1 VARPRKIG
9 VLCGGD
15 SLEREVSLR
24 SGAHVAGGLRNA
36 GHLVCVLEIPS
47 LAEVVGAVS
56 PVDAVFIC
64 LHGGSG
70 EDGTVQFLFEVMGVP
85 YVGSG
90 PQASALAMDK
100 PRSKELLSMRGLPVP
115 RAVLRRDD
123 DLPGFCAGALSAL
136 GLPLVLK
143 PCDQGSSLGVRI
155 IREEA
160 ELVPA
165 AEAVVS
171 QFRSVFAEEYIP
183 GRELTVGILRIGGE
197 DKALPAV
204 EILPTKSFFDYEA
217 KYTEGASELVAPASL
232 PGGTAARVA
241 ETALVAHRTLSCYGF
256 SRVDLRLA
264 EDGTPYVLEV
274 NTLPGM
280 TEHSLLPRA
289 AEAAGIPLPCLVDR
303 MLASAFDGGERR

>member
-1 VARPRKIG
+1 M
-9 VLCGGD
+9 
-15 SLEREVSLR
+15 
-24 SGAHVAGGLRNA
+24 
-36 GHLVCVLEIPS
+36 LEIPS
-47 LAEVVGAVS
+47 LAEVVSAVS
-56 PVDAVFIC
+56 AVDAVFIC

-70 EDGTVQFLFEVMGVP
+70 EDGTVQLLLEVMGVP
-85 YVGSG
+85 YAGSG

-100 PRSKELLSMRGLPVP
+100 PRSKETFSARGIPVP
-115 RAVLRRDD
+115 RAVFRRDEEI
-123 DLPGFCAGALSAL
+123 PAFCDRARSDL

-155 IREEA
+155 LREEV

-165 AEAVVS
+165 AEAILS

-183 GRELTVGILRIGGE
+183 GRELTVGILRIDGE
-197 DKALPAV
+197 EKALPAV
-204 EILPTKSFFDYEA
+204 EILPTKTFFDYEA
-217 KYTEGASELVAPASL
+217 KYTEGASELVAPAPL
-232 PGGTAARVA
+232 PARTAARVA
-241 ETALVAHRTLSCYGF
+241 ETALLAHRTLSCYGF

-289 AEAAGIPLPCLVDR
+289 AEAAGIPLSCLVDR

>member
-1 VARPRKIG
+1 MARPKRIG

-24 SGAHVAGGLRNA
+24 SGAHVAGGLRDA
-36 GHLVCVLEIPS
+36 GQLVCVLEIAS

-56 PVDAVFIC
+56 LVDAVFIC

-70 EDGTVQFLFEVMGVP
+70 EDGTVQLLFEVMGVP

-100 PRSKELLSMRGLPVP
+100 PRSKEAFSARGIPVP
-115 RAVLRRDD
+115 RAVFCRDEEI
-123 DLPGFCAGALSAL
+123 LAFCDRARSDL

-155 IREEA
+155 VRKEA

-165 AEAVVS
+165 AEAILS

-183 GRELTVGILRIGGE
+183 GRELTVGILRIDGE
-197 DKALPAV
+197 EKALPAV
-204 EILPTKSFFDYEA
+204 EILPTTSFFDYEA
-217 KYTEGASELVAPASL
+217 KYTEGASELVAPAPL
-232 PGGTAARVA
+232 PARTAARVA
-241 ETALVAHRTLSCYGF
+241 ETALIAHRTLSCYGF

-289 AEAAGIPLPCLVDR
+289 AEAGGISLPVLVDR
-303 MLASAFDGGERR
+303 MLASAFDGGARR